1 MDNVSGK
8 NVNAYRVKA
17 IGIDLGTTYSCVGI
31 FQHGKCEIIAN
42 SDGDRTTP
50 SWVGFTQAT
59 NDIKSERL
67 VGQAAKSQAA
77 HNPDNTICDAKR
89 LIGTPFTDSRLQN
102 ELKNYPFNVSGDI
115 DNRPVITL
123 TDGRKFHPE
132 QISAMVLEK
141 MKTTAEQYLGYNVDN
156 AVVTVPAYFND
167 SQRQSTKD
175 ACIIAGINCLRI
187 VNEPTAAAL
196 AYGLDNV
203 HDGERI
209 VLIFDLGGGTFDV
222 SLLSIE
228 DGIFQVRATAG
239 DTHLGGEDFD
249 TRLLNHF
256 LDEIKRKDKV
266 DIRSNHKAIR
276 KLRTACEK
284 TKRTLSTCANA
295 TIEIDSLFDGK
306 DFNSSITRA
315 RFEELCSDLFRACI
329 DPVESVLRDGKVSKG
344 DIHDVV
350 LVGGSTRIP
359 KIQKLLSEFFNGKEL
374 CKSINPDEAVACGAA
389 IQAALL
395 MNDGPSSISM
405 DQMLLIDVAPLSI
418 GLETAG
424 NVMTVM
430 IPRNT
435 PIPTK
440 KTQIFSTYVDNQPA
454 VMIQVYEGERAL
466 TKQNNLLGKF
476 EMTEI
481 PPAPRGVPQ
490 IEVSFDFDANGILKV
505 SATEKTSGKKEV
517 ISIVNKDRLTSDRIA
532 EMVSDAA
539 IYKEEDALKLKTIGE
554 RNKLE
559 AYIFNLKDK
568 IEMDDFKTKIS
579 SSELKTVVN
588 IITEMKDWLDKHDTN
603 GSNGSNVSWE
613 EYETKYKYCETVLN
627 PIIEKIK
634 SNKCRD
640 GDSNINSNINSSYG
654 DKNTVSVEELD

>member
-1 MDNVSGK
+1 MDDIDK
-8 NVNAYRVKA
+8 KKPNVNGNRVKA
-17 IGIDLGTTYSCVGI
+17 IGIDLGTTYSCVGV
-31 FQHGKCEIIAN
+31 FQYGKCEIIAN

-59 NDIKSERL
+59 DDIKSERL

-77 HNPDNTICDAKR
+77 NNPDNTICDAKR
-89 LIGTPFTDSRLQN
+89 LIGTPFTDSRLQH
-102 ELKNYPFNVSGDI
+102 ELKNYPFKVVGDA

-123 TDGRKFHPE
+123 TDGRQFHPE

-141 MKTTAEQYLGYNVDN
+141 MKTTAEQYLGYKVDN

-203 HDGERI
+203 REGERI

-222 SLLSIE
+222 SLLSID
-228 DGIFQVRATAG
+228 DGIFQVKATAG

-256 LDEIKRKDKV
+256 LDEIKRKEKV

-284 TKRTLSTCANA
+284 VKRTLSTCANA
-295 TIEIDSLFDGK
+295 TIEVDSLFDGK

-329 DPVESVLRDGKVSKG
+329 DPVESVLRDGKVAKG

-395 MNDGPSSISM
+395 MNDGSESM
-405 DQMLLIDVAPLSI
+405 NFGQMLLIDVAPLSI

-440 KTQIFSTYVDNQPA
+440 KTQTFSTYVDNQPA

-476 EMTEI
+476 EMTGI

-490 IEVSFDFDANGILKV
+490 IEVSFDFDTNGILKV

-517 ISIVNKDRLTSDRIA
+517 ISIVNKDRLTSERISA
-532 EMVSDAA
+532 MVADAA
-539 IYKEEDALKLKTIGE
+539 VYKEEDMLKLKTIGE

-559 AYIFNLKDK
+559 SYIFNWKDR
-568 IEMDDFKTKIS
+568 IETDEVKAKLS
-579 SSELKTVVN
+579 SSELKTFLN
-588 IITEMKDWLDKHDTN
+588 IITETTEWLGKKDN
-603 GSNGSNVSWE
+603 SSNESNNVSYD
-613 EYETKYKYCETVLN
+613 EYETKYKYCETALRSM
-627 PIIEKIK
+627 IEKIQLSQGSQGSQGSH
-634 SNKCRD
+634 SNSVD
-640 GDSNINSNINSSYG
+640 
-654 DKNTVSVEELD
+654 VEELD

>member
-1 MDNVSGK
+1 MVNKDKEDNKDK
-8 NVNAYRVKA
+8 NSHRVKA

-59 NDIKSERL
+59 DGGKSERL
-67 VGQAAKSQAA
+67 VGQSAKSQAA
-77 HNPDNTICDAKR
+77 NNPDNTICDAKR
-89 LIGTPFTDSRLQN
+89 LIGIPFTDSKLQN
-102 ELKNYPFNVSGDI
+102 ELKNYPFNVSGGS
-115 DNRPVITL
+115 DNRPIRTL
-123 TDGRKFHPE
+123 TDGRTFQPE

-141 MKTTAEQYLGYNVDN
+141 MKTTAEQYLGYKVDN

-203 HDGERI
+203 RDGERT

-222 SLLSIE
+222 SLLSID
-228 DGIFQVRATAG
+228 DGIFQVKATAG

-256 LDEIKRKDKV
+256 LEEIKRKYKV

-284 TKRTLSTCANA
+284 AKRTLSTSANA
-295 TIEIDSLFDGK
+295 TIEVDSLFDGN

-329 DPVESVLRDGKVSKG
+329 EPVESVLRDGKVSKG
-344 DIHDVV
+344 DIHEVV

-359 KIQKLLSEFFNGKEL
+359 KIQKLLSDFFNGKEL

-389 IQAALL
+389 IQAAIL
-395 MNDGPSSISM
+395 MNYGPDAINM
-405 DQMLLIDVAPLSI
+405 DQLLLIDVAPLSI

-440 KTQIFSTYVDNQPA
+440 KTQTFSTYMDNQPA

-476 EMTEI
+476 ELNGI
-481 PPAPRGVPQ
+481 VAAPRGVPQ

-505 SATEKTSGKKEV
+505 SATEKTSGKTEI
-517 ISIVNKDRLTSDRIA
+517 ISIVNKDRLTSDKIDAMVA
-532 EMVSDAA
+532 EAVK
-539 IYKEEDALKLKTIGE
+539 YKEEDALKLKTIGA

-559 AYIFNLKDK
+559 SYIFNWKDMIETDEVKSK
-568 IEMDDFKTKIS
+568 IN
-579 SSELKTVVN
+579 SSELKTVEDVV
-588 IITEMKDWLDKHDTN
+588 TEIRGWLCEQDN
-603 GSNGSNVSWE
+603 NESYA
-613 EYETKYKYCETVLN
+613 EYEAKYKYCETKMSA
-627 PIIEKIK
+627 IAEKIK
-634 SNKCRD
+634 LGQDRD
-640 GDSNINSNINSSYG
+640 T
-654 DKNTVSVEELD
+654 NTKADVEELD

>member
-1 MDNVSGK
+1 MDNGK
-8 NVNAYRVKA
+8 NDNGKAYRVKA

-31 FQHGKCEIIAN
+31 FQYGKCEIIAN

-50 SWVGFTQAT
+50 SWVGFTQAN
-59 NDIKSERL
+59 NDVTSERL

-77 HNPDNTICDAKR
+77 NNPDNTICDAKR

-102 ELKNYPFNVSGDI
+102 ELKNYPFKVSGDS
-115 DNRPVITL
+115 DNRPIITL

-141 MKTTAEQYLGYNVDN
+141 MKTTAEQYLGYKVDN

-196 AYGLDNV
+196 AYGLDNA
-203 HDGERI
+203 HEGERT

-222 SLLSIE
+222 SLLSID
-228 DGIFQVRATAG
+228 DGIFQVKATAG

-256 LDEIKRKDKV
+256 LDEIKRKEKV

-284 TKRTLSTCANA
+284 AKRTLSACANA
-295 TIEIDSLFDGK
+295 TVEVDSLFDGK

-344 DIHDVV
+344 DIHEVV

-395 MNDGPSSISM
+395 MNDGPESLNTG
-405 DQMLLIDVAPLSI
+405 QMLLIDVAPLSI

-440 KTQIFSTYVDNQPA
+440 KTQTFSTYVDNQPA
-454 VMIQVYEGERAL
+454 VMIQVYEGERVL
-466 TKQNNLLGKF
+466 TQQNNLLGKF
-476 EMTEI
+476 EMTGI

-517 ISIVNKDRLTSDRIA
+517 ISIVNKDRLTSERIA
-532 EMVSDAA
+532 SMVADAA
-539 IYKEEDALKLKTIGE
+539 VYKEEDMLKLKTIGA

-559 AYIFNLKDK
+559 SYIFNWKDR
-568 IEMDDFKTKIS
+568 IEADEVKAKLS
-579 SSELKTVVN
+579 SLELKTVVN
-588 IITEMKDWLDKHDTN
+588 IITEVTDWLGKQDNMNN
-603 GSNGSNVSWE
+603 GSNNVSYE
-613 EYETKYKYCETVLN
+613 EYETKYKYCETTLRL
-627 PIIEKIK
+627 IIEKIQPSQGSQG
-634 SNKCRD
+634 SN
-640 GDSNINSNINSSYG
+640 GNSSNSVG
-654 DKNTVSVEELD
+654 VEELD

>member
-1 MDNVSGK
+1 MDIK
-8 NVNAYRVKA
+8 KENAHRVKA

-59 NDIKSERL
+59 DGNKSERL

-89 LIGTPFTDSRLQN
+89 LIGIPFTDSKLQN
-102 ELKNYPFNVSGDI
+102 ELKNYPFKVSGGS
-115 DNRPVITL
+115 DNRPIITL
-123 TDGRKFHPE
+123 TDGRTFQPE
-132 QISAMVLEK
+132 QISGMVLEK
-141 MKTTAEQYLGYNVDN
+141 MKTTAEQYLGYKVDN

-175 ACIIAGINCLRI
+175 ACVIAGINCLRI

-203 HDGERI
+203 KDGERI

-222 SLLSIE
+222 SLLSID
-228 DGIFQVRATAG
+228 DGIFQVKATAG

-256 LDEIKRKDKV
+256 LDEIKRKYKV
-266 DIRSNHKAIR
+266 DIRGNHKAIR

-284 TKRTLSTCANA
+284 AKRTLSTSANA
-295 TIEIDSLFDGK
+295 TIEVDSLFDGN

-359 KIQKLLSEFFNGKEL
+359 KIQKLLSDFFNGKEL

-389 IQAALL
+389 IQAAIL
-395 MNDGPSSISM
+395 MNYGPDAVNM
-405 DQMLLIDVAPLSI
+405 DQLLLIDVAPLSI

-440 KTQIFSTYVDNQPA
+440 KTQTFSTYMDNQPA

-466 TKQNNLLGKF
+466 TKHNNLLGKF
-476 EMTEI
+476 EMVGI

-490 IEVSFDFDANGILKV
+490 IEVSFDFDSNGILKV
-505 SATEKTSGKKEV
+505 SATEKTSGKTEV
-517 ISIVNKDRLTSDRIA
+517 ISITNKDRLTAERID
-532 EMVSDAA
+532 EMVAEA
-539 IYKEEDALKLKTIGE
+539 VAYKEEDALKLKTVGA

-559 AYIFNLKDK
+559 TYIFNMKDMIGRDEVKAKIDVSDLKNAG
-568 IEMDDFKTKIS
+568 
-579 SSELKTVVN
+579 N
-588 IITEMKDWLDKHDTN
+588 IVTEITEWLYKQD
-603 GSNGSNVSWE
+603 NVSYE
-613 EYETKYKYCETVLN
+613 EYESKYKYCETTLK
-627 PIIEKIK
+627 PMIEKIQ
-634 SNKCRD
+634 N
-640 GDSNINSNINSSYG
+640 GQVNSS
-654 DKNTVSVEELD
+654 NSSNNPVSVEELD

>member
-1 MDNVSGK
+1 MDNGK
-8 NVNAYRVKA
+8 NDNGKNDNGKAHRVKA

-31 FQHGKCEIIAN
+31 FQYGKCEIIAN

-50 SWVGFTQAT
+50 SWVGFTQAN
-59 NDIKSERL
+59 NDVTSERL

-77 HNPDNTICDAKR
+77 NNPDNTICDAKR

-102 ELKNYPFNVSGDI
+102 ELKNYPFKVSGDS
-115 DNRPVITL
+115 DNRPIITL

-141 MKTTAEQYLGYNVDN
+141 MKTTAEQYLGYKVDN

-203 HDGERI
+203 HEGERT

-222 SLLSIE
+222 SLLSID
-228 DGIFQVRATAG
+228 DGIFQVKATAG

-256 LDEIKRKDKV
+256 LDEIKRKEKV

-284 TKRTLSTCANA
+284 AKRTLSACANA
-295 TIEIDSLFDGK
+295 TVEVDSLFDGK

-329 DPVESVLRDGKVSKG
+329 DPVESVLRDGKVAKG
-344 DIHDVV
+344 DINEVV

-395 MNDGPSSISM
+395 MNDGPESINM
-405 DQMLLIDVAPLSI
+405 EQMLLIDVAPLSI

-440 KTQIFSTYVDNQPA
+440 KTQTFSTYVDNQPA

-466 TKQNNLLGKF
+466 TQQNNLLGKF
-476 EMTEI
+476 EMTGI

-517 ISIVNKDRLTSDRIA
+517 ISIVNKDRLTSERIA
-532 EMVSDAA
+532 SMVADAA
-539 IYKEEDALKLKTIGE
+539 VYKEEDMLKLKTIGA

-559 AYIFNLKDK
+559 SYIFNWKDR
-568 IEMDDFKTKIS
+568 IETDEVKAKLS
-579 SSELKTVVN
+579 SLELKTVVN
-588 IITEMKDWLDKHDTN
+588 IVTEVTEWLGKQDN
-603 GSNGSNVSWE
+603 SSNGSNNVSYE
-613 EYETKYKYCETVLN
+613 EYETKYKYCETTLGS
-627 PIIEKIK
+627 ITEKIQPGQGNQDNQDNQG
-634 SNKCRD
+634 SNSV
-640 GDSNINSNINSSYG
+640 G
-654 DKNTVSVEELD
+654 VEELD